1 MLRPKRRRACPGR
14 DARVGMKSGGLR
26 ALRRRLG
33 RLTRACEGSVAP
45 IVAVAMVPTIVAL
58 GVGVD
63 LSRAINSRTSLQDAV
78 DATALALAHMPPD
91 TPLDTLQAKGQAW
104 LAANLTDGSIG
115 PVTLTLTPSTGEL
128 EVSAASA
135 VSTTLT
141 GITGRNQIPIHA
153 SSKVK
158 WGLGHVEVALVLDNT
173 GSMAGTK
180 LQRLKDAAT
189 DLVDTLAS
197 TNGGS
202 DANALKISLV
212 PFSMTVRLSSDKTT
226 LADFANAD
234 WMTGVAPAAYL
245 PDGKDSDIFW
255 QPNTDRFDMF
265 DDMKVKWAGCVESR
279 PQPYDVQDTAPN
291 GAVGGTLFMPFFAPD
306 EPDDDTIP
314 SGTSTKWVHGKKQDV
329 TTYYEF
335 QNDYLDDQLGSGVT
349 DWKHR
354 QGHKAKYD
362 QAPSRGSG
370 PNAGC
375 TMQPILRLTTKTQSV
390 KNSIKKMQATGN
402 TNVPLGLMWGWHS
415 LSPSLP
421 FADGAAYDSADTK
434 KIVVLL
440 TDGDNVNSGADN
452 PNNSTYS
459 GLGYIWQKRL
469 GDKID
474 ESSSD
479 SERTKAMDAR
489 LTKLCDNMKAAKI
502 TIYTVRIDMAG
513 TSAPTALA
521 GCASSPDKFF
531 DIDSS
536 GLSKAFQSI
545 AGSIGDLR
553 IAE

>member
-1 MLRPKRRRACPGR
+1 M
-14 DARVGMKSGGLR
+14 DAKGFEGV
-26 ALRRRLG
+26 RRRLG
-33 RLTRACEGSVAP
+33 GLRRAREGSVAP
-45 IVAVAMVPTIVAL
+45 LVAVAMVPTIIAL
-58 GVGVD
+58 GVGID
-63 LSRAINSRTSLQDAV
+63 LSRAINSRSSLQDAV

-91 TPLDTLQAKGQAW
+91 TPLETLKAKGDAW
-104 LAANLTDGSIG
+104 LQANLTDGSLG
-115 PVTLTLTPSTGEL
+115 PVSLTLTPSQGEL
-128 EVSAASA
+128 QVSAAA
-135 VSTTLT
+135 TVSTTLT
-141 GITGRNQIPIHA
+141 GITGKNQIPIQA
-153 SSKVK
+153 GSKVK

-189 DLVDTLAS
+189 ELVDTLAE
-197 TNGGS
+197 TNDSS

-212 PFSMTVRLSSDKTT
+212 PFSMTVRLATSS
-226 LADFANAD
+226 ADLKAYQGAG
-234 WMTGVAPAAYL
+234 WLTGVAKGAYL
-245 PDGKDSDIFW
+245 PDGDDSDIFF
-255 QPNTDRFDMF
+255 QPNNTDRFDMF
-265 DDMKVKWAGCVESR
+265 DGMKEQWAGCVESR
-279 PQPYDVQDTAPN
+279 PQPYDVQDTAPDK
-291 GAVGGTLFMPFFAPD
+291 AQPSTLFMPYFAPD

-314 SGTSTKWVHGKKQDV
+314 AGTKRKRVNGHWKDV
-329 TTYYEF
+329 QTYYEF
-335 QNDYLDDQLGSGVT
+335 ENDYLDDQLGSGVT

-354 QGHKAKYD
+354 QGNKAKYKNHS
-362 QAPSRGSG
+362 PTRGSG

-375 TMQPILRLTTKTQSV
+375 TMQPILRLTTSTKAV

-402 TNVPLGLMWGWHS
+402 TNVPLGLMWGWHT

-421 FADGAAYDSADTK
+421 FADGAAYNSTGTK

-440 TDGDNVNSGADN
+440 TDGDNVNTGTDN

-459 GLGYIWQKRL
+459 GVGYIWQKRL

-479 SERTKAMDAR
+479 SDRTKAMDER

-502 TIYTVRIDMAG
+502 TIYTVRIDMKG
-513 TSAPTALA
+513 TTSPAVLSD
-521 GCASSPDKFF
+521 CATSPDKFF

-536 GLSKAFQSI
+536 GLSKAFESI